1 MRERDE
7 SLGSGGLGQHA
18 NAAADLQTRAGH
30 LLPRTQRYSDAH
42 DCRWEGGDT
51 ELYGNMR
58 EEQVTTTTLPARV
71 SRQPSTQKLGERED
85 RPNSWAERAREGGWD
100 SCTRTPKAVILLT
113 VPTGPIK
120 GENGGAVSAGEG
132 RYLQDGGP
140 REG

>member
-7 SLGSGGLGQHA
+7 SLGSGGLGQLA

-42 DCRWEGGDT
+42 DCRWEEGDT

-85 RPNSWAERAREGGWD
+85 RPNSWAERARGGVG
-100 SCTRTPKAVILLT
+100 TAALGHPK
-113 VPTGPIK
+113 
-120 GENGGAVSAGEG
+120 
-132 RYLQDGGP
+132 Q
-140 REG
+140 